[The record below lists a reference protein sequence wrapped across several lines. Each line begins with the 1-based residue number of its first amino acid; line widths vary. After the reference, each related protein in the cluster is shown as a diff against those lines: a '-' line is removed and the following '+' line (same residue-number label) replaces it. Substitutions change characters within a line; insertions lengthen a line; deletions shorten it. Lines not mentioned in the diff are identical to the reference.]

1 MSNSDRIT
9 IMVEIVRFCELSR
22 DKVRIM
28 NKMSLNN
35 VYAEAYLA
43 MLTQQKLLMQNDGK
57 YLKTEQGHRFL
68 SVYDRVTRV
77 AENTV

>member
-1 MSNSDRIT
+1 
-9 IMVEIVRFCELSR
+9 
-22 DKVRIM
+22 
-28 NKMSLNN
+28 
-35 VYAEAYLA
+35 LA